1 MAVVSVRFI
10 VFVAVIFH
18 SLQVENNLNK
28 KSAMQSAQLRQL
40 LSISNVSL
48 FTSIFIATILA
59 YVQREVISSQV
70 ILSWYSFLLLASL
83 LRAGQIIAYQLN
95 PLVDDAATHVRLVKF
110 RLVILVSSSVW
121 GAAGWL
127 LFPASDPQYQVFL
140 ILMLAGMTVGG
151 VVSFS
156 ADLISAIGFS
166 VLLTVPITV
175 RLFFS
180 ADSLFI
186 ALGTAMIFY
195 LCFLIMSLLR
205 MNRNISDNISL
216 RLEAI
221 DREEFVRASEERYRL
236 LLNYSPVGIF
246 HYDTDLIITY
256 CNNRLAD
263 ILQSKT
269 EHIIGLDIK
278 LLNDQTLLPI
288 LRKAFGIQI
297 VHHEGLCSTP
307 FCDADL
313 WIDLTCASSRDG
325 SGNVVGGIAIVQDI
339 TERKNSEERIN
350 NLAFYDPLTHLPN
363 RRLLMDRLHQALV
376 SSTRIGREGA
386 LLLIDLDNFNILN
399 DSLGHQ
405 VGDLL
410 LQQVALRLTACV
422 REGDTVARLGGDEFV
437 ILLENLSEKPME
449 AAAQT
454 EIIGKKALA
463 AIAKSYQ
470 LDMYEHHCTASIG
483 ATLLNGGQPVTD
495 ELLKQA
501 DIAMYHAKKAGRN
514 TLRFFDQQMQ
524 ASITARVSLENELRK
539 ALELQ
544 QFHLYYQI
552 QVDSSHHPLG
562 AEALIRWIH
571 PERGLVP
578 PMQFITLAED
588 TGLILPIGHWVLETA
603 CAQLK
608 AWEQNA
614 FACDLVLAVNVS
626 AKQFH
631 QSDFV
636 SQVQA
641 VVQRHAINTKRL
653 KLELTEGMLLDNI
666 EEAIATMS
674 ALNEIGIRFSLDDF
688 GTGYSSLQYLKRL
701 PLDQIKIDRSFIR
714 DINTD
719 DNDKAIVHTIVAMAR
734 SLNIHVIAEGVE
746 TEEQRQL
753 LLDRGCDHYQGYL
766 FGKPVPIERFDE
778 VLLKGKADCC

>member
-1 MAVVSVRFI
+1 
-10 VFVAVIFH
+10 
-18 SLQVENNLNK
+18 
-28 KSAMQSAQLRQL
+28 MQSAQLRQL

-48 FTSIFIATILA
+48 LTSIFIATILA
-59 YVQREVISSQV
+59 YVQREVISPQV
-70 ILSWYSFLLLASL
+70 LLPWYSFVLLASL
-83 LRAGQIIAYQLN
+83 LRASQIIAYQLH

-110 RLVILVSSSVW
+110 RLVILVSSLVW
-121 GAAGWL
+121 GTAGWL
-127 LFPASDPQYQVFL
+127 LFPTSDLRHQVFL

-156 ADLISAIGFS
+156 ADLVSAIVFS
-166 VLLTVPITV
+166 VLVIAPVTI
-175 RLFFS
+175 RLFVS
-180 ADSLFI
+180 GDSLFV
-186 ALGTAMIFY
+186 ALGMAMILY
-195 LCFLIMSLLR
+195 LCFIIMSLVR
-205 MNRNISDNISL
+205 INRNIYDNITL
-216 RLEAI
+216 RLEATE
-221 DREEFVRASEERYRL
+221 REEFVRASDERYRL

-263 ILQSKT
+263 ILQSKI
-269 EHIIGLDIK
+269 EHIVGLDMK
-278 LLNDQTLLPI
+278 LLNDQTLLPT
-288 LRKAFGIQI
+288 LRKALGVQI
-297 VHHEGLCSTP
+297 VHYEGLCCTP
-307 FCDADL
+307 FCNADL
-313 WIDLTCASSRDG
+313 WLALTCASSRDRN
-325 SGNVVGGIAIVQDI
+325 GNVVGGIAIAQDI
-339 TERKNSEERIN
+339 TERKKSEEKIN

-363 RRLLMDRLHQALV
+363 RRLLTDRLNQALA
-376 SSTRIGREGA
+376 SSKRIGREGA

-437 ILLENLSEKPME
+437 ILLENLSEQPME

-454 EIIGKKALA
+454 EIIGEKILA
-463 AIAKSYQ
+463 AIAKTYQ
-470 LDMYEHHCTASIG
+470 LEMHEHHCTASIG
-483 ATLLNGGQPVTD
+483 ATVFNSGQLAAD

-514 TLRFFDQQMQ
+514 TLRFFDPRMQ
-524 ASITARVSLENELRK
+524 ASITARVALEGELRK

-544 QFHLYYQI
+544 QFQLYYQI

-571 PERGLVP
+571 PERGMISP
-578 PMQFITLAED
+578 AQFIPLAEE

-603 CAQLK
+603 CVQLK
-608 AWEQNA
+608 VWEQDVLTR
-614 FACDLVLAVNVS
+614 DLVLAVNVS
-626 AKQFH
+626 ARQFH
-631 QSDFV
+631 QRDFV
-636 SQVQA
+636 AQVHDA
-641 VVQRHAINTKRL
+641 VQRHAIKPKRL

-666 EEAIATMS
+666 EETIATMS
-674 ALNEIGIRFSLDDF
+674 ALNEIGIQFSLDDF

-719 DNDKAIVHTIVAMAR
+719 DDDKAIVLTIVAMAR

-753 LLDRGCDHYQGYL
+753 LLDRGCNHYQGYL
-766 FGKPVPIERFDE
+766 FGSPVPIEQFE
-778 VLLKGKADCC
+778 ALLKQDRAVAGDWRVRVS

>member
-1 MAVVSVRFI
+1 M
-10 VFVAVIFH
+10 
-18 SLQVENNLNK
+18 NK
-28 KSAMQSAQLRQL
+28 KAAIQSAQLRRL

-48 FTSIFIATILA
+48 LSSILVATILA
-59 YVQREVISSQV
+59 YVQREVISAQV
-70 ILSWYSFLLLASL
+70 LISWYSLMVLASL
-83 LRAGQIIAYQLN
+83 LRAGQIIAYQRH
-95 PLVDDAATHVRLVKF
+95 PQVDDAALHVRLIRF
-110 RLVILVSSSVW
+110 RLVILVSSLIW

-127 LFPASDPQYQVFL
+127 LFPQHDPEHQVFL

-151 VVSFS
+151 VITFS
-156 ADLISAIGFS
+156 ADLISAIVFS
-166 VLLTVPITV
+166 VLLIAPVTI
-175 RLFFS
+175 RLFVS
-180 ADSLFI
+180 GNSLLI
-186 ALGTAMIFY
+186 DLGLASMLY
-195 LCFLIMSLLR
+195 LCFMIMGLLR
-205 MNRNISDNISL
+205 INRDNVDNIIL
-216 RLEAI
+216 RLEATE
-221 DREEFVRASEERYRL
+221 REEFVRASEQRYRL

-246 HYDTDLIITY
+246 HYDTDLVITY

-263 ILQSKT
+263 ILQSKI
-269 EHIIGLDIK
+269 ENIIGLDIK

-288 LRKAFGIQI
+288 LRKAFGFQI
-297 VHHEGLCSTP
+297 VHHEGLCSSP

-313 WIDLTCASSRDG
+313 WLDLTCASSRDG

-350 NLAFYDPLTHLPN
+350 DLAFYDPLTHLPN
-363 RRLLMDRLHQALV
+363 RLLLMDRLHQALV
-376 SSTRIGREGA
+376 SSTRIGREGS
-386 LLLIDLDNFNILN
+386 LLLIDLDDFNILN

-437 ILLENLSEKPME
+437 ILLENLSSKPME

-454 EIIGKKALA
+454 EAIAKKALA
-463 AIAKSYQ
+463 AIAKSCR
-470 LDMYEHHCTASIG
+470 LDLYEHHCTASIG
-483 ATLLNGGQPVTD
+483 ATLFGGGQLVAD

-501 DIAMYHAKKAGRN
+501 DIAMHHAKKAGRN
-514 TLRFFDQQMQ
+514 IMRFFDPEMQ
-524 ASITARVSLENELRK
+524 ASITARVSMESELRK

-571 PERGLVP
+571 PELGLVP
-578 PMQFITLAED
+578 PMKFIALAEE

-608 AWEQNA
+608 VWEQKSPA
-614 FACDLVLAVNVS
+614 VDLVLAVNVC
-626 AKQFH
+626 ARQFH
-631 QSDFV
+631 QPGFV
-636 SQVQA
+636 AQVHDA
-641 VVQRHAINTKRL
+641 VQRHAINPKRL
-653 KLELTEGMLLDNI
+653 KLELTEGMLLENI
-666 EEAIATMS
+666 EEAIATMG
-674 ALNEIGIRFSLDDF
+674 ALNEIGIQFSLDDF

-734 SLNIHVIAEGVE
+734 SLNINVIAEGVE

-753 LLDRGCDHYQGYL
+753 LLDRGCNHYQGYL

-778 VLLKGKADCC
+778 VLLKGRLIVADACAAGENRVRNRKSVNDC